1 MYLPAHFT
9 IADHDFAFDLIDNL
23 RLGTL
28 VVQTADG
35 LDATP
40 LPFLLQR
47 EVGDH
52 GRLVA
57 HLSRANRLWSR
68 VDTARE
74 ALVMFQGPQG
84 YVSPG
89 WYPSKVEAGP
99 VAGGRVVPTWNYVAV
114 HAYGTLSVHDDR
126 DWVEQQVR
134 TLTEQHESAMPR
146 PWSVDDAPAEYIE
159 SMLRGIVGLQ
169 FDITRLEAKA
179 KLSQNRPADVVGV
192 VAGLRTGGPTDSLLA
207 DTMQTMQTGESDD

>member
-9 IADHDFAFDLIDNL
+9 IADRDAAFDVIDEV

-28 VVQTADG
+28 VVHTADG

-47 EVGDH
+47 DVGEH
-52 GRLVA
+52 GTLVA

-68 VDTARE
+68 VDTGHE
-74 ALVMFQGPQG
+74 AVVIFQGPEG
-84 YVSPG
+84 YISPG
-89 WYPSKVEAGP
+89 WYPTKADTGK
-99 VAGGRVVPTWNYVAV
+99 VVPTWNYVAV
-114 HAYGTLSVHDDR
+114 HVYGTLTVHDDR
-126 DWVEQQVR
+126 DWVAQQVR
-134 TLTEQHESAMPR
+134 SLTDRHEVTMAQ
-146 PWSVDDAPAEYIE
+146 PWSIDDAPGEYIE

-179 KLSQNRPADVVGV
+179 KLSQNRPADAASVIDELQRRGSVD
-192 VAGLRTGGPTDSLLA
+192 ALLA
-207 DTMQTMQTGESDD
+207 DTMRAATAL

>member
-1 MYLPAHFT
+1 VYLPAHFT
-9 IADHDFAFDLIDNL
+9 IADRDRAFDLIDNL

-28 VVQTADG
+28 VVHTADG

-47 EVGDH
+47 EVGQH
-52 GRLVA
+52 GTLVA

-68 VDTARE
+68 VDTSHE
-74 ALVMFQGPQG
+74 AVVIFQGPQG

-89 WYPSKVEAGP
+89 WYPTKAET
-99 VAGGRVVPTWNYVAV
+99 GRVVPTWNYVAV

-146 PWSVDDAPAEYIE
+146 PWSVADAPADYIE
-159 SMLRGIVGLQ
+159 SVLRGIVGLQ

-179 KLSQNRPADVVGV
+179 KLSQNRPADVAGV

-207 DTMQTMQTGESDD
+207 DTMQTMQIGESDD